1 MTRYDVNRPW
11 RKLYNTKEWHR
22 LRHYQ
27 LKKEPLCAMCLKAGK
42 YTPATIV
49 DHVVPHKGD
58 EALFF
63 DPNNLQSLDKLCH
76 DSAKQKA
83 EKRGVAEI
91 GCGEDGLPLSKD
103 HFWHK

>member
-11 RKLYNTKEWHR
+11 RKLYNTKEWR
-22 LRHYQ
+22 LLRLAQ
-27 LKKEPLCAMCLKAGK
+27 LRKSPLCWMCEQEGRT
-42 YTPATIV
+42 TPATVV
-49 DHVVPHKGD
+49 DHIKPHKGD
-58 EALFF
+58 ELLFF
-63 DPNNLQSLDKLCH
+63 DMSNLQGLCKLHH
-76 DSAKQKA
+76 DGAKQKA